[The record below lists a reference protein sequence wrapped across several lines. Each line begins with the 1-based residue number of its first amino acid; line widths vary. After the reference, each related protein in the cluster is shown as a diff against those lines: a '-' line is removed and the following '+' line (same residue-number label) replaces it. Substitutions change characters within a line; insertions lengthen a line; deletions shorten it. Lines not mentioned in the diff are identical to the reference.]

1 MFYLSK
7 RLGPKLQTSLKMSL
21 EVEQKHILPQ
31 KKLYTAI
38 IQSFNEI
45 LYNAIDDWLSPNSEQ
60 PYNPHLR
67 PPLLINTLDSIQTF
81 AKAKIQRYNNTR
93 KFGRTCIANSLDKFS
108 YFKYEKNKDIHP
120 CICL

>member
-7 RLGPKLQTSLKMSL
+7 RLGPKLQTSLKMGL

-45 LYNAIDDWLSPNSEQ
+45 LYNAIDD
-60 PYNPHLR
+60 
-67 PPLLINTLDSIQTF
+67 
-81 AKAKIQRYNNTR
+81 
-93 KFGRTCIANSLDKFS
+93 
-108 YFKYEKNKDIHP
+108 
-120 CICL
+120 

>member
-1 MFYLSK
+1 MSKTKMFYLSK

-81 AKAKIQRYNNTR
+81 AK
-93 KFGRTCIANSLDKFS
+93 
-108 YFKYEKNKDIHP
+108 
-120 CICL
+120 

>member
-45 LYNAIDDWLSPNSEQ
+45 LYNAIDD
-60 PYNPHLR
+60 
-67 PPLLINTLDSIQTF
+67 
-81 AKAKIQRYNNTR
+81 
-93 KFGRTCIANSLDKFS
+93 
-108 YFKYEKNKDIHP
+108 
-120 CICL
+120 